1 MDDKVGDVDGI
12 NSAEE
17 TLLQLETASE
27 APSSPC
33 HSLLRRRRSMEQ
45 LDMTI
50 GQSETSSDS
59 GQSKRRNPFSTFFKS
74 KNNQS
79 KTRNL
84 NKENEED
91 MFDILTRVQGSRLDD
106 QRANQKRVQ
115 TRKEDI
121 DNLLNQIAG
130 INGANRRMEKQRVSL
145 AEINRTTT
153 DQSQSENKTVNQS
166 QSDSNLQKL
175 KSAKKSKPKVEK
187 PKKSK
192 KVEKLPD
199 DDFFD
204 SLMTCSNRI
213 DEQRSQIK
221 PGDQKTKV
229 GPQLRTIPDDDFFK
243 KLLNA
248 N

>member
-1 MDDKVGDVDGI
+1 MVSQSDGQPIRWSANQIGQPIRLVSQSEYSIEKPIKKRLNDQVAESRAYWALGNAHRSLGNLERAAFYTRRHLEISREVGDIDGI

-59 GQSKRRNPFSTFFKS
+59 SG
-74 KNNQS
+74 
-79 KTRNL
+79 TRNL

-91 MFDILTRVQGSRLDD
+91 MFDILTRIQGSRLDD

-130 INGANRRMEKQRVSL
+130 INGANRRMDKQRVSL
-145 AEINRTTT
+145 AEIN
-153 DQSQSENKTVNQS
+153 E
-166 QSDSNLQKL
+166 
-175 KSAKKSKPKVEK
+175 PI
-187 PKKSK
+187 
-192 KVEKLPD
+192 
-199 DDFFD
+199 
-204 SLMTCSNRI
+204 RI
-213 DEQRSQIK
+213 D
-221 PGDQKTKV
+221 
-229 GPQLRTIPDDDFFK
+229 
-243 KLLNA
+243 
-248 N
+248 

>member
-1 MDDKVGDVDGI
+1 MGNLERAAFYTRRHLEISREVGDIDGI

-59 GQSKRRNPFSTFFKS
+59 SG
-74 KNNQS
+74 
-79 KTRNL
+79 TRNL

-91 MFDILTRVQGSRLDD
+91 MFDILTRIQGSRLDD

-130 INGANRRMEKQRVSL
+130 INGANRRMDKQRVSL
-145 AEINRTTT
+145 AEIN
-153 DQSQSENKTVNQS
+153 E
-166 QSDSNLQKL
+166 
-175 KSAKKSKPKVEK
+175 PI
-187 PKKSK
+187 
-192 KVEKLPD
+192 
-199 DDFFD
+199 
-204 SLMTCSNRI
+204 RI
-213 DEQRSQIK
+213 D
-221 PGDQKTKV
+221 
-229 GPQLRTIPDDDFFK
+229 
-243 KLLNA
+243 
-248 N
+248 